1 MIYLNIYIQCL
12 FPYMDEKW
20 FKLLSYWFLLFTIG
34 FGWFILAPLVPELSS
49 SFNVGLSSI
58 LLLVSTY
65 GYTMVIL
72 GLLAGWLS
80 AKFTVK
86 SSLYTAAGL
95 SIIGLIGRALSPD
108 YLSFLVTGII
118 AAAAYPLAMAP
129 VGSVADSLFHDRSHT
144 VIGISVGMLFLGM
157 AFGSFFGPGIFTA
170 LGLRGAMWIPVILAI
185 IAVIWL
191 VPGIRGYPTS
201 YKGRSLRGAFRIGM
215 VKNWY
220 IGLAISAM
228 SVMFGSLGSTVL
240 LLHHMATAQALAY
253 GGLLGG
259 LAFLGSAL
267 GALILP
273 PVFEKYNRIRTG
285 LITTGVLMFIFT
297 AVMTLSLSY
306 STIIILIGAGY
317 FFFGIFGNAYWS
329 MAMTLTTRY
338 VTDPAQA
345 GFATSMYSVFTNL
358 GVAFIPVFLGPEFG
372 SLATITVGV
381 SAVLAI
387 EVVAMILAPFLKVR
401 AAGAQETT
409 KVGER

>member
-1 MIYLNIYIQCL
+1 
-12 FPYMDEKW
+12 
-20 FKLLSYWFLLFTIG
+20 
-34 FGWFILAPLVPELSS
+34 
-49 SFNVGLSSI
+49 
-58 LLLVSTY
+58 
-65 GYTMVIL
+65 
-72 GLLAGWLS
+72 
-80 AKFTVK
+80 
-86 SSLYTAAGL
+86 
-95 SIIGLIGRALSPD
+95 
-108 YLSFLVTGII
+108 
-118 AAAAYPLAMAP
+118 
-129 VGSVADSLFHDRSHT
+129 
-144 VIGISVGMLFLGM
+144 
-157 AFGSFFGPGIFTA
+157 
-170 LGLRGAMWIPVILAI
+170 
-185 IAVIWL
+185 
-191 VPGIRGYPTS
+191 
-201 YKGRSLRGAFRIGM
+201 M

-285 LITTGVLMFIFT
+285 LVTTGVLMFIFT
-297 AVMTLSLSY
+297 AVMTVSLSY

-338 VTDPAQA
+338 VSDPAQA

-381 SAVLAI
+381 SVVLAI

-401 AAGAQETT
+401 TTGAQETT